1 MAYYI
6 IIYNN
11 INRILKGN
19 QIQNRLIND
28 TIYNHIEYT
37 KLEDKILQTKI
48 VNRLQFITQN
58 ALAYFSYPSI
68 TTKRF
73 IHSLGTMHLASF
85 MFKNALL
92 NADKKTKND
101 FLSSLK
107 RVIKLIIKEESIKV
121 TIDDMEYF
129 DNKALYQFTIPT
141 KSKSQRAAYSVFL
154 QTLRIVALLH
164 DVGHLPFSHQVEYAL
179 KKVYNKIKDKEENQE
194 LLCAK
199 ELKFKENYENITNNS
214 KDVLHEAIGENLLK
228 LLFDYELEELIVKT
242 HEKEYIR
249 LIKRLCIL
257 ILEEQVYEGFDFKV
271 LHNFIDS
278 TVDADRLDY
287 INRDMLASGYITGP
301 NDHIR
306 ITKQAVLVQKKE
318 KFYLSF
324 FDMSLIDIEHMLEMR
339 FNLYKKVIFNHGI
352 AKTDTLLESVVQYL
366 ATKYFESVD
375 INEKISNNISMLWNF
390 KNKDNVEK
398 ELDIISMLDE
408 NWLIS
413 LFKTKYFEIKDK
425 ENPTQ
430 EDIKYQY
437 CFEEVLFGK
446 RRFRSPWKN
455 LNEFYKV
462 LDFTTVERYKFRES
476 FGYIT
481 DIRAKKLQLELDR
494 FIKRWEEKEDNLY
507 LSYQIVSFKLGIAKE
522 FYLYDGEELINLDEI
537 STLRKR
543 LKYSMR
549 NTVPFYLYSNKKYIN
564 EEMKIE
570 LRNILFDIFGE

>member
-1 MAYYI
+1 
-6 IIYNN
+6 
-11 INRILKGN
+11 
-19 QIQNRLIND
+19 
-28 TIYNHIEYT
+28 
-37 KLEDKILQTKI
+37 
-48 VNRLQFITQN
+48 
-58 ALAYFSYPSI
+58 
-68 TTKRF
+68 
-73 IHSLGTMHLASF
+73 MHLASF

-92 NADKKTKND
+92 NADKKTKNN
-101 FLSSLK
+101 FLSTLK
-107 RVIKLIIKEESIKV
+107 KVIITILKEENLKI

-141 KSKSQRAAYSVFL
+141 KSKTQRAIYTIFL

-179 KKVYNKIKDKEENQE
+179 KKVYNKIKTKEQNQE
-194 LLCAK
+194 ILCQK
-199 ELKFKENYENITNNS
+199 EIKFKENYEEITNHS
-214 KDVLHEAIGENLLK
+214 KEVLHEAIGENLLK
-228 LLFDYELEELIVKT
+228 LLFEYELEELLVKS
-242 HEKEYIR
+242 HEKEYLK
-249 LIKRLCIL
+249 LIKRLSIL
-257 ILEEQVYEGFDFKV
+257 ILEEEVYEGFDFKV

-301 NDHIR
+301 SDHIR
-306 ITKQAVLVQKKE
+306 ITKQAVLVEKDE

-366 ATKYFESVD
+366 SDKYFEND
-375 INEKISNNISMLWNF
+375 EIDEKVSNNISMLWNF
-390 KNKDNVEK
+390 KNKENIEK
-398 ELDIISMLDE
+398 ELDTISMLDE

-425 ENPTQ
+425 ENQTQ
-430 EDIKYQY
+430 EDIKYLY

-446 RRFRSPWKN
+446 RRFKSPWKN

-481 DIRAKKLQLELDR
+481 PIRLKKLQYALDE
-494 FIKRWEEKEDNLY
+494 FIKKWESKEENLFF
-507 LSYQIVSFKLGIAKE
+507 SYQIVSFKLGIQKD

-543 LKYSMR
+543 LKHSMR
-549 NTVPFYLYSNKKYIN
+549 NTVPFYLYSNKKIIN
-564 EEMKIE
+564 DEMKID
-570 LRNILFDIFGE
+570 LRNILIDIFEE

>member
-1 MAYYI
+1 MI
-6 IIYNN
+6 KG
-11 INRILKGN
+11 LK
-19 QIQNRLIND
+19 IQNRLIND

-92 NADKKTKND
+92 NADKKTKNN

-107 RVIKLIIKEESIKV
+107 KVIISIIKNENLKV
-121 TIDDMEYF
+121 SIDDMEYF

-141 KSKSQRAAYSVFL
+141 KSKVQRATYTIFL

-179 KKVYNKIKDKEENQE
+179 KKVYDKIKLKEQNQE
-194 LLCAK
+194 ALLEK
-199 ELKFKENYENITNNS
+199 EVIFKENYEEITKNS
-214 KDVLHEAIGENLLK
+214 KEVLHEAIGENLLK
-228 LLFDYELEELIVKT
+228 LLFDYELDELISKSY
-242 HEKEYIR
+242 EKEYLK
-249 LIKRLCIL
+249 LIKKLAIL
-257 ILEEQVYEGFDFKV
+257 IFEEQVFEGFDFKV
-271 LHNFIDS
+271 LHEFVSS

-306 ITKQAVLVQKKE
+306 ITKQAVLVEKE
-318 KFYLSF
+318 NIFYLSF
-324 FDMSLIDIEHMLEMR
+324 YDMSLIDIEHMLEMR

-366 ATKYFESVD
+366 SDKYFE
-375 INEKISNNISMLWNF
+375 NEKNEEKLSNSISMLWNF
-390 KNKDNVEK
+390 KNENRQK
-398 ELDIISMLDE
+398 ELDTISMLDE

-413 LFKTKYFEIKDK
+413 LFKNKYFDIKDK
-425 ENPTQ
+425 NILSK
-430 EDIKYQY
+430 EDMKYMY

-481 DIRAKKLQLELDR
+481 QNRLHLLQNALDD
-494 FIKRWEEKEDNLY
+494 FIKKYENEELFFA
-507 LSYQIVSFKLGIAKE
+507 YQIVSFKLGIAKD
-522 FYLYDGEELINLDEI
+522 FYLYDGEELINIDEI

-543 LKYSMR
+543 LKHSMR
-549 NTVPFYLYSNKKYIN
+549 NTVPFYLYSTKKVLSN
-564 EEMKIE
+564 EMKIE
-570 LRNILFDIFGE
+570 LKSILFDIFGE

>member
-1 MAYYI
+1 M
-6 IIYNN
+6 
-11 INRILKGN
+11 
-19 QIQNRLIND
+19 
-28 TIYNHIEYT
+28 
-37 KLEDKILQTKI
+37 LQTKI

-92 NADKKTKND
+92 NADKKTKNN

-107 RVIKLIIKEESIKV
+107 KIIVSIIKEENLKV
-121 TIDDMEYF
+121 SLDDMEYF

-141 KSKSQRAAYSVFL
+141 KSKTQRATYTIFL

-179 KKVYNKIKDKEENQE
+179 KKVYDKIKEKELNQE
-194 LLCAK
+194 SLCEK
-199 ELKFKENYENITNNS
+199 EVKFKDNYESITNYG
-214 KDVLHEAIGENLLK
+214 KEVLHEAIGENLLK
-228 LLFDYELEELIVKT
+228 LLFDYELEELIVKSY
-242 HEKEYIR
+242 EKEYLK
-249 LIKRLCIL
+249 LIKRLSIL
-257 ILEEQVYEGFDFKV
+257 ILEEQVFEGFDFKV

-306 ITKQAVLVQKKE
+306 ITKQAVLVEKDA

-339 FNLYKKVIFNHGI
+339 FNLYKKVLFNHGI
-352 AKTDTLLESVVQYL
+352 AKTDNLLENVVQYL
-366 ATKYFESVD
+366 SDKYFENGD

-390 KNKDNVEK
+390 KNAQDKNK

-425 ENPTQ
+425 ENQTQ
-430 EDIKYQY
+430 EDIKYMY

-462 LDFTTVERYKFRES
+462 LNFTTVERYKFRES
-476 FGYIT
+476 FGYISP
-481 DIRAKKLQLELDR
+481 INLKKLQIALDE
-494 FIKRWEEKEDNLY
+494 FIKKHEGTVDELFF
-507 LSYQIVSFKLGIAKE
+507 SYQIVSFKLGIAKD
-522 FYLYDGEELINLDEI
+522 FYLYDGEELINIDEI

-549 NTVPFYLYSNKKYIN
+549 NTVPFYLYSTKKYLN

-570 LRNILFDIFGE
+570 LRNILFDIFEESNK

>member
-1 MAYYI
+1 
-6 IIYNN
+6 
-11 INRILKGN
+11 
-19 QIQNRLIND
+19 
-28 TIYNHIEYT
+28 
-37 KLEDKILQTKI
+37 
-48 VNRLQFITQN
+48 
-58 ALAYFSYPSI
+58 
-68 TTKRF
+68 
-73 IHSLGTMHLASF
+73 

-101 FLSSLK
+101 FLSALK
-107 RVIKLIIKEESIKV
+107 NVIISIIKEEDLKL

-141 KSKSQRAAYSVFL
+141 KSKSQRATYTIFL

-179 KKVYNKIKDKEENQE
+179 KKVYEKIRNKEKNQE
-194 LLCAK
+194 SLCEK
-199 ELKFKENYENITNNS
+199 EINFKQNYEEITNNS
-214 KDVLHEAIGENLLK
+214 KEVLHEAIGENLLK
-228 LLFDYELEELIVKT
+228 LLFEYELEELLVKSY
-242 HEKEYIR
+242 EKEYLK
-249 LIKRLCIL
+249 LIKRLAIL
-257 ILEEQVYEGFDFKV
+257 ILEEKVFEGFDFKV

-306 ITKQAVLVQKKE
+306 ITKQTVLVE
-318 KFYLSF
+318 RDNKFYLSF

-352 AKTDTLLESVVQYL
+352 AKTDTLLENVVQYL
-366 ATKYFESVD
+366 SSKYFAS
-375 INEKISNNISMLWNF
+375 NEKVDKISDSISMLWNF
-390 KNKDNVEK
+390 KNKYNVEK
-398 ELDIISMLDE
+398 ELDTISMLDE

-425 ENPTQ
+425 KVQTQ
-430 EDIKYQY
+430 EDIKYLY
-437 CFEEVLFGK
+437 SFEEVLFGK

-462 LDFTTVERYKFRES
+462 LGFTTVERYKFRES

-481 DIRAKKLQLELDR
+481 ENRLIELQNKLDN
-494 FIKRWEEKEDNLY
+494 FIKKWESENLFFT
-507 LSYQIVSFKLGIAKE
+507 YQIVSFKIGIAKD

-549 NTVPFYLYSNKKYIN
+549 NTVPFYLYSNKKILN
-564 EEMKIE
+564 EDMKND
-570 LRNILFDIFGE
+570 LKNILFDIFGE

>member
-1 MAYYI
+1 
-6 IIYNN
+6 
-11 INRILKGN
+11 
-19 QIQNRLIND
+19 
-28 TIYNHIEYT
+28 
-37 KLEDKILQTKI
+37 
-48 VNRLQFITQN
+48 
-58 ALAYFSYPSI
+58 
-68 TTKRF
+68 
-73 IHSLGTMHLASF
+73 MHLASF

-92 NADKKTKND
+92 NADKKTKNN

-107 RVIKLIIKEESIKV
+107 KVIVSIIKEENLKV
-121 TIDDMEYF
+121 SIDDMEYF

-141 KSKSQRAAYSVFL
+141 KSKAQRATYTIFL
-154 QTLRIVALLH
+154 QTLRVVALLH

-179 KKVYNKIKDKEENQE
+179 KKVYTKIKDKLENEEI
-194 LLCAK
+194 LCQK
-199 ELKFKENYENITNNS
+199 EIRFKDNYEQITNNS
-214 KDVLHEAIGENLLK
+214 KEVLHEAIGENLLK
-228 LLFDYELEELIVKT
+228 LLFDYELEELVVKSY
-242 HEKEYIR
+242 EKEYIK
-249 LIKRLCIL
+249 LIKRLSIL
-257 ILEEQVYEGFDFKV
+257 ILEEQVFEGFDFKV

-306 ITKQAVLVQKKE
+306 ITKQAVLVQHDS

-366 ATKYFESVD
+366 SNKYFESGD

-390 KNKDNVEK
+390 KNPDKTK
-398 ELDIISMLDE
+398 ELDTISMLDE

-425 ENPTQ
+425 DVQTP
-430 EDIKYQY
+430 EDIKYMY

-476 FGYIT
+476 FGYIST
-481 DIRAKKLQLELDR
+481 INLKKLQNALDE
-494 FIKRWEEKEDNLY
+494 FIKKYEANSEDLFF
-507 LSYQIVSFKLGIAKE
+507 SYQIVSFKLGIAKD
-522 FYLYDGEELINLDEI
+522 FFLYDGEELINIDEI

-543 LKYSMR
+543 LKHSMR
-549 NTVPFYLYSNKKYIN
+549 NTVPFYLYSNKKYLTQ
-564 EEMKIE
+564 EMKIE

>member
-1 MAYYI
+1 MI
-6 IIYNN
+6 FKIFNK
-11 INRILKGN
+11 LTGN
-19 QIQNRLIND
+19 
-28 TIYNHIEYT
+28 
-37 KLEDKILQTKI
+37 
-48 VNRLQFITQN
+48 
-58 ALAYFSYPSI
+58 
-68 TTKRF
+68 
-73 IHSLGTMHLASF
+73 
-85 MFKNALL
+85 
-92 NADKKTKND
+92 
-101 FLSSLK
+101 
-107 RVIKLIIKEESIKV
+107 
-121 TIDDMEYF
+121 
-129 DNKALYQFTIPT
+129 
-141 KSKSQRAAYSVFL
+141 
-154 QTLRIVALLH
+154 
-164 DVGHLPFSHQVEYAL
+164 
-179 KKVYNKIKDKEENQE
+179 
-194 LLCAK
+194 
-199 ELKFKENYENITNNS
+199 
-214 KDVLHEAIGENLLK
+214 
-228 LLFDYELEELIVKT
+228 
-242 HEKEYIR
+242 
-249 LIKRLCIL
+249 
-257 ILEEQVYEGFDFKV
+257 
-271 LHNFIDS
+271 
-278 TVDADRLDY
+278 
-287 INRDMLASGYITGP
+287 MLASGYITGP

>member
-1 MAYYI
+1 LI
-6 IIYNN
+6 KG
-11 INRILKGN
+11 LK
-19 QIQNRLIND
+19 IQNRLIND

-107 RVIKLIIKEESIKV
+107 KVIVFIIKEENLKV
-121 TIDDMEYF
+121 TIDEMEYF

-141 KSKSQRAAYSVFL
+141 KSKAQRATYTIFL

-179 KKVYNKIKDKEENQE
+179 KKVYDKIKQKEQNQE
-194 LLCAK
+194 ILCEK
-199 ELKFKENYENITNNS
+199 ELRFKNNYEEITNNS
-214 KDVLHEAIGENLLK
+214 KEVLHEAIGENLLK
-228 LLFDYELEELIVKT
+228 LLFDYELEELLVKT
-242 HEKEYIR
+242 HEKEYLK
-249 LIKRLCIL
+249 LIKRLAIL
-257 ILEEQVYEGFDFKV
+257 ILEEQNFEGFDFKV

-306 ITKQAVLVQKKE
+306 ITKQAVLVEKDE

-352 AKTDTLLESVVQYL
+352 AKTDTLLENVVQYL
-366 ATKYFESVD
+366 SDKYFENGD

-390 KNKDNVEK
+390 KNSQNKTK
-398 ELDIISMLDE
+398 ELDTISMLDE

-425 ENPTQ
+425 EIQTP
-430 EDIKYQY
+430 EDIKYMY

-462 LDFTTVERYKFRES
+462 LDFTMVERYKFRES

-481 DIRAKKLQLELDR
+481 VANLKKLQTALDE
-494 FIKRWEEKEDNLY
+494 FIKKYEGNQEENCDDLFF
-507 LSYQIVSFKLGIAKE
+507 SYQIVSFKLGIAKD
-522 FYLYDGEELINLDEI
+522 FFLYDGEELINIDEI

-543 LKYSMR
+543 LKHSMR
-549 NTVPFYLYSNKKYIN
+549 NTVPFYLYSTKKYLTQ
-564 EEMKIE
+564 EMKTE
-570 LRNILFDIFGE
+570 LRNILFDIFEE

>member
-1 MAYYI
+1 
-6 IIYNN
+6 
-11 INRILKGN
+11 
-19 QIQNRLIND
+19 
-28 TIYNHIEYT
+28 
-37 KLEDKILQTKI
+37 
-48 VNRLQFITQN
+48 
-58 ALAYFSYPSI
+58 
-68 TTKRF
+68 
-73 IHSLGTMHLASF
+73 

-92 NADKKTKND
+92 NADKRCKND
-101 FLSSLK
+101 FLISLK
-107 RVIKLIIKEESIKV
+107 KVLISIIREENLTL

-141 KSKSQRAAYSVFL
+141 KSKAQRATYTIFL

-179 KKVYNKIKDKEENQE
+179 KKVYVKIKEKEENKE
-194 LLCAK
+194 DLCKK
-199 ELKFKENYENITNNS
+199 EFLFKNNYEEITNNG
-214 KDVLHEAIGENLLK
+214 KEVLHEAIGENLLK
-228 LLFDYELEELIVKT
+228 LLFDYELEELLPKPY
-242 HEKEYIR
+242 EKEYLK
-249 LIKRLCIL
+249 LIKRLSIL
-257 ILEEQVYEGFDFKV
+257 ILEEQIYEGFDFKV

-278 TVDADRLDY
+278 TIDADRLDY
-287 INRDMLASGYITGP
+287 VNRDMLASGYITGP

-306 ITKQAVLVQKKE
+306 ITKQAVLVEKND

-366 ATKYFESVD
+366 SSKYFENKEED
-375 INEKISNNISMLWNF
+375 EKLSNSISMLWNF
-390 KNKDNVEK
+390 KNSNKQK

-413 LFKTKYFEIKDK
+413 LFKHKYFEIKDK
-425 ENPTQ
+425 NILTQ
-430 EDIKYQY
+430 EDMKYLY

-462 LDFTTVERYKFRES
+462 LDFSTVERYKFRES

-481 DIRAKKLQLELDR
+481 DSRLKRLQNALED
-494 FIKRWEEKEDNLY
+494 FINKYEKEDLFFA
-507 LSYQIVSFKLGIAKE
+507 YQIVSFKIGISKD
-522 FYLYDGEELINLDEI
+522 FYLYDGDELINIDEI

-549 NTVPFYLYSNKKYIN
+549 NTVPFYLYSNKKVLTI
-564 EEMKIE
+564 EMKNE
-570 LRNILFDIFGE
+570 LKSILFDIFEE

>member
-1 MAYYI
+1 
-6 IIYNN
+6 
-11 INRILKGN
+11 
-19 QIQNRLIND
+19 
-28 TIYNHIEYT
+28 
-37 KLEDKILQTKI
+37 
-48 VNRLQFITQN
+48 
-58 ALAYFSYPSI
+58 
-68 TTKRF
+68 
-73 IHSLGTMHLASF
+73 
-85 MFKNALL
+85 
-92 NADKKTKND
+92 
-101 FLSSLK
+101 
-107 RVIKLIIKEESIKV
+107 
-121 TIDDMEYF
+121 
-129 DNKALYQFTIPT
+129 
-141 KSKSQRAAYSVFL
+141 
-154 QTLRIVALLH
+154 
-164 DVGHLPFSHQVEYAL
+164 
-179 KKVYNKIKDKEENQE
+179 
-194 LLCAK
+194 
-199 ELKFKENYENITNNS
+199 
-214 KDVLHEAIGENLLK
+214 
-228 LLFDYELEELIVKT
+228 
-242 HEKEYIR
+242 
-249 LIKRLCIL
+249 
-257 ILEEQVYEGFDFKV
+257 
-271 LHNFIDS
+271 
-278 TVDADRLDY
+278 
-287 INRDMLASGYITGP
+287 MLASGYITGP

-366 ATKYFESVD
+366 ASKYFENGD

-390 KNKDNVEK
+390 KNKDNIEK

-462 LDFTTVERYKFRES
+462 LDFTTVERFKFRES
-476 FGYIT
+476 FGFIT
-481 DIRAKKLQLELDR
+481 ESRAKKLQSKLDA
-494 FIKRWEEKEDNLY
+494 FIKRWETKEDNLY

-522 FYLYDGEELINLDEI
+522 FYLYDGDELINLDEI

-564 EEMKIE
+564 DEMKIE

>member
-1 MAYYI
+1 MI
-6 IIYNN
+6 KG
-11 INRILKGN
+11 LK
-19 QIQNRLIND
+19 IQNRLIND

-73 IHSLGTMHLASF
+73 IHSLGTMHLSSF
-85 MFKNALL
+85 MFKNTLL
-92 NADKKTKND
+92 NADKKTKNS
-101 FLSSLK
+101 FLSNLK
-107 RVIKLIIKEESIKV
+107 KVIILIIKEEDLKV
-121 TIDDMEYF
+121 SIDDMEYF

-141 KSKSQRAAYSVFL
+141 KSKTQRATYTILL

-179 KKVYNKIKDKEENQE
+179 KKVYNKIKQKEQNLEN
-194 LLCAK
+194 LCEK
-199 ELKFKENYENITNNS
+199 ELRFKNNYEEITNDS
-214 KDVLHEAIGENLLK
+214 KEVLHEAIGENLLK
-228 LLFDYELEELIVKT
+228 LLFDYELDELTSKSY
-242 HEKEYIR
+242 EKEYLK
-249 LIKRLCIL
+249 LIKRLAIL
-257 ILEEQVYEGFDFKV
+257 ILEEQVFEGFDFKV
-271 LHNFIDS
+271 LHEFVSS

-306 ITKQAVLVQKKE
+306 ITKQAVLVQKE
-318 KFYLSF
+318 HIFYLSF
-324 FDMSLIDIEHMLEMR
+324 YDMSLIDIEHMLEMR

-352 AKTDTLLESVVQYL
+352 AKTDTLLENVVQYL
-366 ATKYFESVD
+366 SDKYFESGD

-390 KNKDNVEK
+390 KNQDKIK
-398 ELDIISMLDE
+398 ELDTISMLDE
-408 NWLIS
+408 NWLIC

-425 ENPTQ
+425 EIQTS
-430 EDIKYQY
+430 EDIKYMY

-481 DIRAKKLQLELDR
+481 VTNLKKLQIALDE
-494 FIKRWEEKEDNLY
+494 FIKKYEGESDDLFF
-507 LSYQIVSFKLGIAKE
+507 SYQIVSFSLGIAKD
-522 FYLYDGEELINLDEI
+522 FFLYDGEELINIDEI

-543 LKYSMR
+543 LKHSMR
-549 NTVPFYLYSNKKYIN
+549 NTVPFYLYSTKKDLTQ
-564 EEMKIE
+564 EMKTG